1 MPEIVTV
8 GWNEDIDLVG
18 GAAAIAA
25 MKGQDHLRGLSG
37 TDDIKVNNKDGVFL
51 KRIRWVDEAGSGAG
65 GYVGRSDKSRK
76 YRYGKKVVVD
86 NLAGE
91 LEFEGNN
98 GGGEFIPQNTVLSCF
113 GNVTGQAEQ
122 HVVLM
127 DWIVPDI
134 PAVETVPWGS
144 WKREIW
150 LGVKTG
156 TLVAA
161 TVTGFTDIINN
172 FEDSEQAFGEDPEA
186 EFCLIS
192 VTPSPSGAGYGVLG
206 VAHNN
211 RIVHRLFPAKLGTAN
226 AKEYLITNN
235 LGEPAPWKFTGK
247 TAPLAVGSGVSTT
260 SMEMLLR
267 IGILKL
273 PES

>member
-1 MPEIVTV
+1 MPEVVTV
-8 GWNEDIDLVG
+8 GWDEDIDLVG

-37 TDDIKVNNKDGVFL
+37 TDDIKVNNPGGVFL
-51 KRIRWVDEAGSGAG
+51 KRIRWVDESGSGVG
-65 GYVGRSDKSRK
+65 GYIGRHDKSRK
-76 YRYGKKVVVD
+76 YRFGKRAIVD
-86 NLAGE
+86 PLAAE
-91 LEFEGNN
+91 VEFDSHD
-98 GGGEFIPQNTVLSCF
+98 GGGEYIPQNTILSCI
-113 GNVTGQAEQ
+113 GNVTGVAEQ
-122 HVVLM
+122 HAVLM

-144 WKREIW
+144 WKREIH

-156 TLVAA
+156 TLVAN
-161 TVTGFTDIINN
+161 TVSGFTDIINN
-172 FEDSEQAFGEDPEA
+172 FEDSEQAFGEDAEA

-192 VTPSPSGAGYGVLG
+192 VTPSPGGAGYGVLG

-211 RIVHRLFPAKLGTAN
+211 RIVHRLFPALLGTAN
-226 AKEYLITNN
+226 AKEYFITNN
-235 LGEPAPWKFTGK
+235 VGERAPWKFTGK
-247 TAPLAVGSGVSTT
+247 TAPLAIGSGVATT
-260 SMEMLLR
+260 STEMLVR

>member
-1 MPEIVTV
+1 MPEVVTI

-37 TDDIKVNNKDGVFL
+37 ADDIKVNKPGGLFL
-51 KRIRWVDEAGSGAG
+51 KRIRWVDESGSGEG
-65 GYVGRSDKSRK
+65 GFVGRNDKSRK
-76 YRYGKKVVVD
+76 YRFGKKVIVD
-86 NLAGE
+86 SDPAEIVFDSHG
-91 LEFEGNN
+91 
-98 GGGEFIPQNTVLSCF
+98 GGGEYIPQNTLLSCF
-113 GNVTGQAEQ
+113 GNSTAVAEQ
-122 HVVLM
+122 HAVLLDCIM
-127 DWIVPDI
+127 PDI

-144 WKREIW
+144 WKREIH

-161 TVTGFTDIINN
+161 TVTGFTDILNN
-172 FEDSEQAFGEDPEA
+172 FEDAEQAFGEDPDA

-192 VTPSPSGAGYGVLG
+192 VTPSPGGAGYGVLG
-206 VAHNN
+206 VVHNN
-211 RIVHRLFPAKLGTAN
+211 RIVHRLFPAKLGTQN
-226 AKEYLITNN
+226 AKEYFITNN
-235 LGEPAPWKFTGK
+235 LGERAPWKFTGK

-260 SMEMLLR
+260 STELMVR